1 MTLLAIYLQR
11 KEYEHKKQIGYQ
23 FVLGDLKCT
32 KYNVL
37 LLTLTGFAIG
47 MTAAITGIGPGVMV
61 NAVLL
66 RLDMH
71 PRVAAETG

>member
-1 MTLLAIYLQR
+1 M
-11 KEYEHKKQIGYQ
+11 
-23 FVLGDLKCT
+23 LGDLKCT

-37 LLTLTGFAIG
+37 LLTLTGFLIG
-47 MTAAITGIGPGVMV
+47 LISAITGIGPGVMA

-66 RLDMH
+66 SLDVH